1 MAQRSHPHGGA
12 LAEGPAWIGAGGK
25 RRQSNQPRRYGR
37 VLLRPVTALPK
48 QPKAKFLLQPSKTP
62 KAAVSPDSLLYQHP
76 SWRVRSLEIAGPFG
90 WHEISGEKLREIGKK
105 PGDFESLT
113 WQEIRIRDKDKN
125 HAIPVADL
133 TIEAQDR
140 LAEIGQDDVDEI
152 FSLRLSAKERI
163 FGILDE
169 SVMRVL
175 WWGPDHRVCPSPKG
189 TPKKRFSAVDPKLF
203 GNVTPCEIYSSG
215 TRLPAP
221 PASVFS

>member
-12 LAEGPAWIGAGGK
+12 LAEGPAWIGTGGK

-48 QPKAKFLLQPSKTP
+48 QPKAKFLPQPSKTP
-62 KAAVSPDSLLYQHP
+62 KAVVSPESLLYQHP
-76 SWRVRSLEIAGPFG
+76 SWRVRSLQIAGPFG

-105 PGDFESLT
+105 PGDFESMT

-133 TIEAQDR
+133 TREAQDR
-140 LAEIGQDDVDEI
+140 LAKIGQDDVDEL

-175 WWGPDHRVCPSPKG
+175 WWDPDHRVCPSPKKH
-189 TPKKRFSAVDPKLF
+189 T
-203 GNVTPCEIYSSG
+203 
-215 TRLPAP
+215 
-221 PASVFS
+221 